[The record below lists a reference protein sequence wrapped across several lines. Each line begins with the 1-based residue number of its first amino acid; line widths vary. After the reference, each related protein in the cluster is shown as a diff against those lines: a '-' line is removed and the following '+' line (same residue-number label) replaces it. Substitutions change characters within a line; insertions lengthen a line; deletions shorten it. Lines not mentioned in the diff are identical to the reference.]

1 MRSRGFIVMLVVMLG
16 AAPALAGR
24 TGGGGHG
31 GGGHHGGGSR
41 GGASRGGAHAHRG
54 HSSSHL
60 HRHASDC
67 VETSSIVGYRR
78 CSKFGDWSKAT
89 LVPPSTLELL
99 TMTRSIRVAPISIG
113 GTTELEGRDV
123 RYAADRPTA
132 RTMNAIGVGLRGT
145 VAIGAGF
152 YLGAEGEIGAA
163 MSSLPVR
170 AMALDAEPLTA
181 WQGYYGQ
188 AVGVLGIQHS
198 LGDTRI
204 AVELAGGVLA
214 TPVTARFADDP
225 ESGSTHT
232 ATLAAMA
239 RPTAEAR
246 VRIARWLSPWASAG
260 TFAGADLFGR
270 GYSAGLQLGV
280 HLRAFDGGR

>member
-1 MRSRGFIVMLVVMLG
+1 MRSSSFIVMLVITLC
-16 AAPALAGR
+16 AFPALAGR
-24 TGGGGHG
+24 SAGGGHR
-31 GGGHHGGGSR
+31 GGGHHSGGSR
-41 GGASRGGAHAHRG
+41 GGSHRG
-54 HSSSHL
+54 HSSSHQ

-67 VETSSIVGYRR
+67 VETSRVLGYRL

-89 LVPPSTLELL
+89 LVPPATFELI
-99 TMTRSIRVAPISIG
+99 TMTRSIRIAPMSIG
-113 GTTELEGRDV
+113 GRTEIEGRDV
-123 RYAADRPTA
+123 RYAADRQTTS
-132 RTMNAIGVGLRGT
+132 TMNAIGIGLRAS
-145 VAIGAGF
+145 VATGAGF

-181 WQGYYGQ
+181 WQSYYAQ
-188 AVGVLGIQHS
+188 VVTVLGFRHS

-214 TPVTARFADDP
+214 TPVTARFADDA
-225 ESGSTHT
+225 ESGITHT

-239 RPTAEAR
+239 RPAAEAR
-246 VRIARWLSPWASAG
+246 VRVARWLSPWASAG
-260 TFAGADLFGR
+260 AFVGTDLFGR
-270 GYSAGLQLGV
+270 GYAAGLQLGV